1 MLASLTLAWG
11 NNLSFLLNG
20 EPAALIYYWWVF
32 FHAGLSVI
40 SVPPVGTSSSAS
52 FITPD
57 TADVSSFQNCTLG
70 TDGLRVHLW
79 LYLKVWTAQ
88 SGLTRVWT
96 SHICLPELL
105 DTRPAGVRLRSMSG
119 SERVLMSG
127 PGVWAV
133 PQLWWSSWVGMLNTG
148 DTSQLTLF
156 FKINELFSVCVG
168 HLKFCQGGTWRSK
181 VEWSQSKSRELGS
194 RSCSRGNCS
203 CLPARF
209 TPGGVHIL
217 WPSKKSKRQL
227 FWCLSWQYF

>member
-1 MLASLTLAWG
+1 MYSSIHDFLCVWVKSYKHTNNMLASLTLAWG

-105 DTRPAGVRLRSMSG
+105 DTRPAGVSIDVRIWASIDERAWRLGCAS
-119 SERVLMSG
+119 
-127 PGVWAV
+127 AV
-133 PQLWWSSWVGMLNTG
+133 VELVCGYVEHRWYITANF
-148 DTSQLTLF
+148 LF
-156 FKINELFSVCVG
+156 
-168 HLKFCQGGTWRSK
+168 
-181 VEWSQSKSRELGS
+181 
-194 RSCSRGNCS
+194 
-203 CLPARF
+203 
-209 TPGGVHIL
+209 
-217 WPSKKSKRQL
+217 
-227 FWCLSWQYF
+227 